1 MMLLNHVCRKGKLS
15 LLRSFVLICTI
26 AVIELPVDQQRCHYG
41 GRNSERGSGV
51 SEEVR
56 RGFDDETF
64 DYGCEVGG
72 NPDPIRVLVHWTN
85 DVIALQRASFVFPSI
100 EAVIDDCART
110 CWLCCGSRDNAVEVY
125 RYLEEHAEE
134 MCLLPELVK
143 EKARVYVMYHD
154 FD

>member
-1 MMLLNHVCRKGKLS
+1 MMPQNPGSLQGKALTPRY
-15 LLRSFVLICTI
+15 LVLICAI
-26 AVIELPVDQQRCHYG
+26 AVIELPVDQLRCHCG
-41 GRNSERGSGV
+41 SRNSERGSRV

-64 DYGCEVGG
+64 DCGCEVGG
-72 NPDPIRVLVHWTN
+72 NPDPIRALVHWTN

-110 CWLCCGSRDNAVEVY
+110 CWLCCGSRDNAAEVY

-143 EKARVYVMYHD
+143 EKERVYVMYHD